1 MTEVW
6 IGIVFVGVIA
16 AIWVLNRVGTV
27 TVVEYQRGLRYDLGR
42 FSGVLDPGRYRYWRP
57 RTVIHP
63 VDIRARH
70 VSVPGQE
77 VMSAD
82 GITLRV
88 TLAAV
93 YEIADVERSVNAAQD
108 SSVALYTDLQLAL
121 RSLIG
126 AVPIDDV
133 LAGRG
138 EFGARLMEQCVP
150 RAELLGLRLLQV
162 DVRDIMFP
170 GDLKRVFAQV
180 VAAQKEGLAALERA
194 RGESAALR
202 NLANAAQAVT
212 DNPALLQ
219 LRLLQQ
225 LGNTT
230 GNTVVL
236 SLGGDP
242 TIVPPPR
249 A

>member
-6 IGIVFVGVIA
+6 IGIVLVAVIA

-42 FSGVLDPGRYRYWRP
+42 VTGVLEPGRYRYWRP

-70 VSVPGQE
+70 VPVPGQE

-93 YEIADVERSVNAAQD
+93 YEIADV
-108 SSVALYTDLQLAL
+108 
-121 RSLIG
+121 
-126 AVPIDDV
+126 

-138 EFGARLMEQCVP
+138 EFGARLMEQRAP

-162 DVRDIMFP
+162 DVRGIMFP

-242 TIVPPPR
+242 TIVPPPKG
-249 A
+249 